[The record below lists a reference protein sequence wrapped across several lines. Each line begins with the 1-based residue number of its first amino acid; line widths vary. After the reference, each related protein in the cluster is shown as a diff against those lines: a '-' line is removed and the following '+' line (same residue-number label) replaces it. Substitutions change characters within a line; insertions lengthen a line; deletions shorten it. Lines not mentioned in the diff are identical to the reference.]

1 MDELEVSIHSKLIT
15 TPQTKTSSAP
25 KIDPHETELRRWRYL
40 GMTQVGGVQQAFFLS
55 SQARFSLQ
63 LGSPVL
69 GDWRLSEIQKTQAT
83 ITNPKGK
90 SLILKASKIE

>member
-1 MDELEVSIHSKLIT
+1 
-15 TPQTKTSSAP
+15 
-25 KIDPHETELRRWRYL
+25 
-40 GMTQVGGVQQAFFLS
+40 
-55 SQARFSLQ
+55 
-63 LGSPVL
+63 L